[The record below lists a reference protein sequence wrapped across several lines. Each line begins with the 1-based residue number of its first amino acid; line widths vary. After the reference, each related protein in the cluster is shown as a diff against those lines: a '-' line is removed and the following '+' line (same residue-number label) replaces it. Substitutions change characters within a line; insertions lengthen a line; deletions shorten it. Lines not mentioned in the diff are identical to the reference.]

1 MSYSIERAQFGST
14 GHNSSRAIF
23 GAAALGAMSQERAD
37 RTLDLMASYGLN
49 HIDVAASYGEAEL
62 RLAPWL
68 AQHRNDVF
76 LATKTGHRTAARAK
90 QQLHESLERM
100 QVDQIDLIQM
110 HNLTNENDWQTAMG
124 PGGALEALVEAKEQ
138 GLVRFIGV
146 TGHGTYAP
154 AMHIKSLETYAFDSI
169 LVPYSFVMMNN
180 PEYAADFD
188 ALYEL
193 CNQRG
198 VAMQTIKS
206 IAARRWKDDDPE
218 RRFSWYRPLRDSGAI
233 QRAVD
238 FVLTRPG
245 LFLNTSS
252 DATLL
257 ELLLQ
262 AVAAP
267 RQQVDVQALQNDLV
281 EQGIEP
287 LFVRDV
293 SDDVLLAN
301 A

>member
-1 MSYSIERAQFGST
+1 MSQRIEQAAFGST
-14 GHNSSRAIF
+14 GHNSSLAIF
-23 GAAALGAMSQERAD
+23 GAAALGAMSQDRAD
-37 RTLDLMASYGLN
+37 RTLDLISSYGLN

-68 AQHRNDVF
+68 ANHRSDVF
-76 LATKTGHRTAARAK
+76 LATKTGHRTAAKAK
-90 QQLHESLERM
+90 EQLHASLERM
-100 QVDQIDLIQM
+100 QVDQIDMIQM
-110 HNLTNENDWQTAMG
+110 HNLTHEDDWQAAMG
-124 PGGALEALVEAKEQ
+124 PGGALEALIDAKEQ

-169 LVPYSFVMMNN
+169 LVPYSFVMMQN

-188 ALYEL
+188 ALYAL
-193 CNQRG
+193 CRQRG

-206 IAARRWKDDDPE
+206 IAARRWNDDDPE
-218 RRFSWYRPLRDSGAI
+218 RRLSWYRPLRDSGAV

-238 FVLTRPG
+238 YVLARPG

-257 ELLLQ
+257 EMLLQ

-267 RQQVDVQALQNDLV
+267 RQGVDEQELQKDV
-281 EQGIEP
+281 VDHGIEP

-293 SDDVLLAN
+293 SDDVMIAN